1 MYRPLGLDA
10 MQGSGEAQTETVLKY
25 SEGALEPL
33 TPQRAKSISRV
44 ASSAGKQ
51 ADAAWRTDE

>member
-1 MYRPLGLDA
+1 